1 MSKHLLP
8 IFLSG
13 LVCAVPASAN
23 DIDQYV
29 SESRMLVQ
37 EFSQSLKRELQ
48 RGMKAGGPVYAIGVC
63 NVNAPQISAELAN
76 KYDWEIGRTSLR
88 IRNPGNSPDDWER
101 HTLETFEERLL
112 SGEKPADI
120 EYYEVVQQD
129 DDKVFRYMK
138 AIPTVELCESC
149 HGSALDKS
157 VKQRLREL
165 YPMDHA
171 RGYRAGDIR
180 GAFTFAKSLPAE
192 VEVPAE
198 TDE

>member
-8 IFLSG
+8 VFLSG
-13 LVCAVPASAN
+13 LVCVVPASAN
-23 DIDQYV
+23 DIEQYV
-29 SESRMLVQ
+29 NESRSLVQ

-48 RGMKAGGPVYAIGVC
+48 RGMKAGGPAYAIGVC
-63 NVNAPQISAELAN
+63 NVNAPMISAELGEKN
-76 KYDWEIGRTSLR
+76 DWEVGRTSLR

-120 EYYEVVQQD
+120 EYFEVVQQNG
-129 DDKVFRYMK
+129 DKVFRYMK
-138 AIPTVELCESC
+138 AIPTAEMCESC
-149 HGSALDKS
+149 HGSALDQA
-157 VKQRLREL
+157 VKERLREL
-165 YPMDHA
+165 YPMDRA

-180 GAFTFAKSLPAE
+180 GAFTFAKSLPDKGP
-192 VEVPAE
+192 VI

>member
-13 LVCAVPASAN
+13 LVCVVPASAN

-63 NVNAPQISAELAN
+63 NVNAPRISAELEN
-76 KYDWEIGRTSLR
+76 EHDWEVGRTSLR

-101 HTLETFEERLL
+101 HILETFEERLL
-112 SGEKPADI
+112 SGEEPTDI
-120 EYYEVVQQD
+120 EYFEVVQQD
-129 DDKVFRYMK
+129 GDKVFRYMK
-138 AIPTVELCESC
+138 AIPTAKLCESC
-149 HGSALDKS
+149 HGSTLDES
-157 VKQRLREL
+157 VRERLREL

-171 RGYRAGDIR
+171 RGYRVGDIR
-180 GAFTFAKSLPAE
+180 GAFTFAKSLS
-192 VEVPAE
+192 
-198 TDE
+198 TDEAGDTGD